1 MAAQN
6 VKVKTIQAIVVL
18 KDSTPSPK
26 ELVMAGMTML
36 HQYNPESPN
45 YVLEYEA
52 KQFKEHWQSWIK
64 DNEMEQVVYAADDIF
79 ELEQIEYL
87 AGQQS
92 VPLSIFGNGE
102 EVLVLGPFTADVI
115 MHLLSNCKK
124 VG

>member
-1 MAAQN
+1 MAAN
-6 VKVKTIQAIVVL
+6 DVKVKTTQAIVVL
-18 KDSTPSPK
+18 KGSTPSPK

-52 KQFKEHWQSWIK
+52 KQFKTHWQSWIQ
-64 DNEMEQVVYAADDIF
+64 DNEMSQVVYAADDIF

-102 EVLVLGPFTADVI
+102 EVLVLGPFSDDVI
-115 MHLLSNCKK
+115 MHLLTNCKE